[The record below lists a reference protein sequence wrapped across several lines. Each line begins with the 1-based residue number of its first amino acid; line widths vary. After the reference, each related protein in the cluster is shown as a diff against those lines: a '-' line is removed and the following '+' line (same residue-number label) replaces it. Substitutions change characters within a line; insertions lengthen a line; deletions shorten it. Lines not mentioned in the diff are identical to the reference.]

1 MASFHCQQL
10 SAGALRPR
18 LAPSSSWLLQL
29 LKLLPTPYSH
39 LLRFWGS
46 QPDLRVLR
54 GIFPFL
60 SGRGGAGSRHGLVPS
75 AAPGRL
81 SVCQG
86 RGPTAKPSSHPRP
99 LEPEEEDLASEGT
112 FRSSRDLSGL
122 DYSSVPSPATLGETA
137 WTKGRTGRGEETM
150 KGVRAAIGA
159 ENWKRL
165 KETARSAGGAEESV
179 ILTRSPRDP
188 REQASLGNTELKET
202 GPGAEAASARGL
214 RREDSRGASP
224 ASAAASFSESPF
236 WVQLSQPPRS
246 LRPGGGHPRSAW
258 PPRRHAQWPLEP
270 SEQGEEPPPVEAEE
284 VEEAETAET
293 AEKAEGKVEAAG
305 KVDAAGNVET
315 AEGPGRRAELKLE
328 PEPEP
333 VPEAEQET
341 KREPKQELDDENP
354 ARSGGGGSSDEVPPP
369 TLPSEPP
376 RPPDPSPRRSR
387 APRRRPRPRPQTR
400 LRTPP
405 QPRPR
410 PAPRPRPRRGPGG
423 GCLDVD
429 FAVGPPGC
437 SHVNSFKVG
446 ENWRQ
451 ELRVIYQCFV
461 WCGTPETRKSKA
473 KSCICHVCG
482 THLNRLHS
490 CLSCVFFGCFT
501 EKHIHEH
508 AETKQHNLAVDL
520 YYGGIYCF
528 MCKDYVYD
536 RDIEQIAKE
545 EQGEALKLQAST
557 STEVSHQQCSMPGLG
572 EKYPTWET
580 TKPELELLGHNP
592 RRRRITSSFTIGL
605 RGLINLGN
613 TCFMNCIVQALTHTP
628 ILRDFFLSDRHR
640 CEMPSPELCLVCEMS
655 SLFRELYSGNPS
667 PHVPYKLLHLVWIH
681 ARHLAGYRQQD
692 AHEFLIAALDVLH
705 RHCKGDDAGKAAN
718 NPNHCNCI
726 IDQIFTGGLQ
736 SDVTCQACH
745 GVSTTIDPCWD
756 ISLDLPGSCT
766 SFWPMSP
773 GRESSVNGESHIP
786 GITTLTDCLRRFTRP
801 EHLGSSAKIKCGS
814 CQSYQESTKQLTM
827 NKLPVV
833 ACFHFKR
840 FEHSAKQRRK
850 ITTYISFPLE
860 LDMTPFMASSKE
872 SRMNGQLQLPTNSG
886 NDENKYSLFAVVNHQ
901 GTLESGHYTSFIRHH
916 KDQWFKCDD
925 AVITKA
931 SIKDVLDSEGYL
943 LFYHKQVLEHESEK
957 VKEMNTQAY

>member
-1 MASFHCQQL
+1 MALSCLVPPAAPGWLSVCPARRPTANSSSPRQL
-10 SAGALRPR
+10 LIPSQFLIPPAALGARGGGNGAWLPKRPPLGGYGGRIPGGRRLLPPPPPSVKVPFGSSCHSRRAPSGRAGDTPGLRGPRAATPVAAGALR
-18 LAPSSSWLLQL
+18 AGGGAAAS
-29 LKLLPTPYSH
+29 
-39 LLRFWGS
+39 G
-46 QPDLRVLR
+46 
-54 GIFPFL
+54 GGG
-60 SGRGGAGSRHGLVPS
+60 GRGG
-75 AAPGRL
+75 
-81 SVCQG
+81 
-86 RGPTAKPSSHPRP
+86 
-99 LEPEEEDLASEGT
+99 
-112 FRSSRDLSGL
+112 
-122 DYSSVPSPATLGETA
+122 
-137 WTKGRTGRGEETM
+137 
-150 KGVRAAIGA
+150 
-159 ENWKRL
+159 
-165 KETARSAGGAEESV
+165 
-179 ILTRSPRDP
+179 
-188 REQASLGNTELKET
+188 
-202 GPGAEAASARGL
+202 
-214 RREDSRGASP
+214 
-224 ASAAASFSESPF
+224 
-236 WVQLSQPPRS
+236 
-246 LRPGGGHPRSAW
+246 
-258 PPRRHAQWPLEP
+258 
-270 SEQGEEPPPVEAEE
+270 
-284 VEEAETAET
+284 ETAET
-293 AEKAEGKVEAAG
+293 AEKAERKVEAEAKVEGKVEAAG
-305 KVDAAGNVET
+305 KVDAAGKVET

-333 VPEAEQET
+333 IPEAEQEP
-341 KREPKQELDDENP
+341 RGEPKQELEDENP

-369 TLPSEPP
+369 TLPSDPP

-410 PAPRPRPRRGPGG
+410 PPPRPRPRRGPGG

-536 RDIEQIAKE
+536 KDIEQIAKE

-557 STEVSHQQCSMPGLG
+557 STEVSHQQCSVPGLG

>member
-1 MASFHCQQL
+1 M
-10 SAGALRPR
+10 
-18 LAPSSSWLLQL
+18 
-29 LKLLPTPYSH
+29 
-39 LLRFWGS
+39 
-46 QPDLRVLR
+46 
-54 GIFPFL
+54 
-60 SGRGGAGSRHGLVPS
+60 
-75 AAPGRL
+75 
-81 SVCQG
+81 
-86 RGPTAKPSSHPRP
+86 
-99 LEPEEEDLASEGT
+99 
-112 FRSSRDLSGL
+112 
-122 DYSSVPSPATLGETA
+122 
-137 WTKGRTGRGEETM
+137 
-150 KGVRAAIGA
+150 
-159 ENWKRL
+159 
-165 KETARSAGGAEESV
+165 
-179 ILTRSPRDP
+179 
-188 REQASLGNTELKET
+188 
-202 GPGAEAASARGL
+202 
-214 RREDSRGASP
+214 
-224 ASAAASFSESPF
+224 
-236 WVQLSQPPRS
+236 
-246 LRPGGGHPRSAW
+246 
-258 PPRRHAQWPLEP
+258 
-270 SEQGEEPPPVEAEE
+270 EAEE

-293 AEKAEGKVEAAG
+293 AAEKAERKVEAEAKVEGKVEAAG
-305 KVDAAGNVET
+305 KVDATGKVEL
-315 AEGPGRRAELKLE
+315 AEGPGGRVELKLE

-333 VPEAEQET
+333 VREAEQEP
-341 KREPKQELDDENP
+341 KGEPKQELEDENR
-354 ARSGGGGSSDEVPPP
+354 ARSGGGGGSSDEVPPP
-369 TLPSEPP
+369 TLPSDPP

-400 LRTPP
+400 FRTPP

-410 PAPRPRPRRGPGG
+410 PPPRPRPRRGPGG

-473 KSCICHVCG
+473 KSCICHVCS

-536 RDIEQIAKE
+536 KDIEQIAKE

-557 STEVSHQQCSMPGLG
+557 STEFSHQQCSVPRLG

-705 RHCKGDDAGKAAN
+705 RHCKGDDAGKVAN

-786 GITTLTDCLRRFTRP
+786 GTTTLTDCLRRFTRP

-850 ITTYISFPLE
+850 ITTFISFPLE

-872 SRMNGQLQLPTNSG
+872 SRMNGQLQLPTSSG

>member
-1 MASFHCQQL
+1 MVCECVQGLLCAVRP
-10 SAGALRPR
+10 AGLGEN
-18 LAPSSSWLLQL
+18 SC
-29 LKLLPTPYSH
+29 LLPTGPASAGPGGW
-39 LLRFWGS
+39 LPNP
-46 QPDLRVLR
+46 QPTAALVV
-54 GIFPFL
+54 
-60 SGRGGAGSRHGLVPS
+60 RGG
-75 AAPGRL
+75 
-81 SVCQG
+81 
-86 RGPTAKPSSHPRP
+86 
-99 LEPEEEDLASEGT
+99 
-112 FRSSRDLSGL
+112 
-122 DYSSVPSPATLGETA
+122 
-137 WTKGRTGRGEETM
+137 GEEQAQALQSTDKM
-150 KGVRAAIGA
+150 GKGKFLFRP
-159 ENWKRL
+159 
-165 KETARSAGGAEESV
+165 S
-179 ILTRSPRDP
+179 
-188 REQASLGNTELKET
+188 SLGNSDPPECGSRPARKRSRSFILIEKGRE
-202 GPGAEAASARGL
+202 PGSL
-214 RREDSRGASP
+214 L
-224 ASAAASFSESPF
+224 
-236 WVQLSQPPRS
+236 VQLPQLPRS

-258 PPRRHAQWPLEP
+258 PPRRHAQWPPEP
-270 SEQGEEPPPVEAEE
+270 CEQGEELPPVEAEE
-284 VEEAETAET
+284 VEEAETAEQ
-293 AEKAEGKVEAAG
+293 AERKVEEEAKVEGKVDAAGKVEAAG
-305 KVDAAGNVET
+305 KVDAAGKVET
-315 AEGPGRRAELKLE
+315 AEGRGQRVELKLE

-333 VPEAEQET
+333 IREAEQET
-341 KREPKQELDDENP
+341 KGEPKPEPEDENP

-369 TLPSEPP
+369 TLPCDPP

-410 PAPRPRPRRGPGG
+410 PPPRPRRGPGG

-429 FAVGPPGC
+429 FTLGPPGC

-536 RDIEQIAKE
+536 KDIEQIAKE

-557 STEVSHQQCSMPGLG
+557 STEVSHQQCSVPGLG

-705 RHCKGDDAGKAAN
+705 RHCKGDNVGKVAN

-766 SFWPMSP
+766 SFWPLSP

-872 SRMNGQLQLPTNSG
+872 SRMNGQLQPSTNSG
-886 NDENKYSLFAVVNHQ
+886 NNENKYSLFAVVNHQ

-957 VKEMNTQAY
+957 VKEMSTQAY

>member
-1 MASFHCQQL
+1 MARTHWLPAHEITRALQEMMQALQSPTGEMTCTCQLPTLGDDTHPPPPAAHAQNDAHLPREDACPPVARVQDNAPASCTGGWGLPAARARDDTCPPVGDDTRKMASTCQPP
-10 SAGALRPR
+10 ALGDGVH
-18 LAPSSSWLLQL
+18 
-29 LKLLPTPYSH
+29 LP
-39 LLRFWGS
+39 
-46 QPDLRVLR
+46 
-54 GIFPFL
+54 
-60 SGRGGAGSRHGLVPS
+60 
-75 AAPGRL
+75 AAHR
-81 SVCQG
+81 
-86 RGPTAKPSSHPRP
+86 
-99 LEPEEEDLASEGT
+99 
-112 FRSSRDLSGL
+112 
-122 DYSSVPSPATLGETA
+122 
-137 WTKGRTGRGEETM
+137 EET
-150 KGVRAAIGA
+150 
-159 ENWKRL
+159 
-165 KETARSAGGAEESV
+165 TC
-179 ILTRSPRDP
+179 T
-188 REQASLGNTELKET
+188 
-202 GPGAEAASARGL
+202 
-214 RREDSRGASP
+214 
-224 ASAAASFSESPF
+224 
-236 WVQLSQPPRS
+236 
-246 LRPGGGHPRSAW
+246 
-258 PPRRHAQWPLEP
+258 
-270 SEQGEEPPPVEAEE
+270 PPPVGRMCAPPPAVEAEE
-284 VEEAETAET
+284 VEEAETTER
-293 AEKAEGKVEAAG
+293 KVQAAG
-305 KVDAAGNVET
+305 KVDATEKVET
-315 AEGPGRRAELKLE
+315 TEDPGHRVELKLE
-328 PEPEP
+328 PAPEP
-333 VPEAEQET
+333 VREAEQEL
-341 KREPKQELDDENP
+341 KGKQDLEDENP
-354 ARSGGGGSSDEVPPP
+354 AQRGGGGSGDEVLPL
-369 TLPSEPP
+369 TLPSDPP
-376 RPPDPSPRRSR
+376 RAPDPSARRSR
-387 APRRRPRPRPQTR
+387 APRRRSRPRPQTR

-405 QPRPR
+405 QSRPR
-410 PAPRPRPRRGPGG
+410 PPPRPRRGPGG
-423 GCLDVD
+423 GCLEVD
-429 FAVGPPGC
+429 FAVGPPSC
-437 SHVNSFKVG
+437 CHVNNFKVG

-451 ELRVIYQCFV
+451 ELRLIYQCFV

-528 MCKDYVYD
+528 MCKDYIYD
-536 RDIEQIAKE
+536 KDIEQIAKE
-545 EQGEALKLQAST
+545 EQREALKLQAST
-557 STEVSHQQCSMPGLG
+557 STDVSHQQCSKPFLG
-572 EKYPTWET
+572 EKYLTWET
-580 TKPELELLGHNP
+580 NKPDLEMLGHNP

-705 RHCKGDDAGKAAN
+705 RHCKGDDVGKAAS

-745 GVSTTIDPCWD
+745 GVSTTIDPYWD

-766 SFWPMSP
+766 SFWPMNP
-773 GRESSVNGESHIP
+773 GKESNMNGESHIP
-786 GITTLTDCLRRFTRP
+786 GVTTLMDCLRRFTRP

-827 NKLPVV
+827 NKLPIV

-872 SRMNGQLQLPTNSG
+872 NKMNGQLQLPTNSG
-886 NDENKYSLFAVVNHQ
+886 NNENKYSLFAVVNHQ
-901 GTLESGHYTSFIRHH
+901 GTLESGHYTSYIRHH

-943 LFYHKQVLEHESEK
+943 LFYHKDVLEYELEK
-957 VKEMNTQAY
+957 GKERHTQAY

>member
-1 MASFHCQQL
+1 
-10 SAGALRPR
+10 
-18 LAPSSSWLLQL
+18 
-29 LKLLPTPYSH
+29 
-39 LLRFWGS
+39 
-46 QPDLRVLR
+46 
-54 GIFPFL
+54 
-60 SGRGGAGSRHGLVPS
+60 
-75 AAPGRL
+75 
-81 SVCQG
+81 
-86 RGPTAKPSSHPRP
+86 
-99 LEPEEEDLASEGT
+99 
-112 FRSSRDLSGL
+112 
-122 DYSSVPSPATLGETA
+122 
-137 WTKGRTGRGEETM
+137 M

-165 KETARSAGGAEESV
+165 KETGATAGGF
-179 ILTRSPRDP
+179 P
-188 REQASLGNTELKET
+188 
-202 GPGAEAASARGL
+202 
-214 RREDSRGASP
+214 GASP

-236 WVQLSQPPRS
+236 WVQLPQPPRS

-258 PPRRHAQWPLEP
+258 PPRRHAQWPPEP
-270 SEQGEEPPPVEAEE
+270 CEQGEEPPPVEAEE

-293 AEKAEGKVEAAG
+293 AEKGERKVEAKVEGKVEAAG
-305 KVDAAGNVET
+305 KVDAAEKVEAAGKVDATGKVET
-315 AEGPGRRAELKLE
+315 AEGPGRRVELKLE

-333 VPEAEQET
+333 VREAEQEL
-341 KREPKQELDDENP
+341 KGEPKQELEDENP
-354 ARSGGGGSSDEVPPP
+354 ARSGGGGSSDEVPTP
-369 TLPSEPP
+369 TLPSDPP

-410 PAPRPRPRRGPGG
+410 PPPRPRPRRGPGG

-429 FAVGPPGC
+429 FTVGPPGC

-536 RDIEQIAKE
+536 KDIEQIAKE

-557 STEVSHQQCSMPGLG
+557 STEVSHQQCSMSGLG

-640 CEMPSPELCLVCEMS
+640 CEMPSPELCLVCEMA

-957 VKEMNTQAY
+957 VKEMNMQAY

>member
-1 MASFHCQQL
+1 MALISEACPLTLHKRR
-10 SAGALRPR
+10 RPR
-18 LAPSSSWLLQL
+18 
-29 LKLLPTPYSH
+29 
-39 LLRFWGS
+39 
-46 QPDLRVLR
+46 
-54 GIFPFL
+54 
-60 SGRGGAGSRHGLVPS
+60 
-75 AAPGRL
+75 
-81 SVCQG
+81 
-86 RGPTAKPSSHPRP
+86 
-99 LEPEEEDLASEGT
+99 
-112 FRSSRDLSGL
+112 
-122 DYSSVPSPATLGETA
+122 
-137 WTKGRTGRGEETM
+137 
-150 KGVRAAIGA
+150 
-159 ENWKRL
+159 
-165 KETARSAGGAEESV
+165 
-179 ILTRSPRDP
+179 
-188 REQASLGNTELKET
+188 
-202 GPGAEAASARGL
+202 
-214 RREDSRGASP
+214 RR
-224 ASAAASFSESPF
+224 
-236 WVQLSQPPRS
+236 
-246 LRPGGGHPRSAW
+246 
-258 PPRRHAQWPLEP
+258 RRQRK
-270 SEQGEEPPPVEAEE
+270 VEAEAK
-284 VEEAETAET
+284 VAERAAAAAGKVAAARKVDATE
-293 AEKAEGKVEAAG
+293 KVEAAG
-305 KVDAAGNVET
+305 NAETVE
-315 AEGPGRRAELKLE
+315 EPGRRRELKLE
-328 PEPEP
+328 SEPEP
-333 VPEAEQET
+333 LREADQ
-341 KREPKQELDDENP
+341 EPKGEPELELEDENP
-354 ARSGGGGSSDEVPPP
+354 KQSSGGGGNDEVLPLPLPPD
-369 TLPSEPP
+369 PP
-376 RPPDPSPRRSR
+376 RPPAPSQRRSR

-400 LRTPP
+400 LRTPA

-410 PAPRPRPRRGPGG
+410 PPPRSRPRPRRGPGG
-423 GCLDVD
+423 GYLDVD
-429 FAVGPPGC
+429 FTLGPPGC

-473 KSCICHVCG
+473 KSCICHVCS

-536 RDIEQIAKE
+536 KDIEQIAKE
-545 EQGEALKLQAST
+545 ERGEALKLQASSAT
-557 STEVSHQQCSMPGLG
+557 DFSHLQCFMPGFG
-572 EKYPTWET
+572 DRYPTWET
-580 TKPELELLGHNP
+580 SRPEFELLGHNP

-628 ILRDFFLSDRHR
+628 ILRDFFLSDKHQ

-655 SLFRELYSGNPS
+655 SLYRELYSGNPS

-705 RHCKGDDAGKAAN
+705 RHCKGDEVGKAAN
-718 NPNHCNCI
+718 NLNHCNCI

-766 SFWPMSP
+766 SFWPLSP
-773 GRESSVNGESHIP
+773 GRESSLNGENYIP
-786 GITTLTDCLRRFTRP
+786 GVPTLTDCLRRFTRP
-801 EHLGSSAKIKCGS
+801 EHLGSSAKIKCSS

-827 NKLPVV
+827 KKLPVV

-840 FEHSAKQRRK
+840 FEHSVKQRRK

-931 SIKDVLDSEGYL
+931 NIKDVMDSEGYL
-943 LFYHKQVLEHESEK
+943 LFYHKQILEHESEK
-957 VKEMNTQAY
+957 AKEMNTQTY

>member
-1 MASFHCQQL
+1 MPSRQLAVLPEGLHGGLQL
-10 SAGALRPR
+10 SGTSGQVDPTL
-18 LAPSSSWLLQL
+18 SSGLYGHQAYKWLLSIWSAVSGGQL
-29 LKLLPTPYSH
+29 STSHPTQGLWS
-39 LLRFWGS
+39 
-46 QPDLRVLR
+46 
-54 GIFPFL
+54 L
-60 SGRGGAGSRHGLVPS
+60 SGRQGAS
-75 AAPGRL
+75 
-81 SVCQG
+81 
-86 RGPTAKPSSHPRP
+86 
-99 LEPEEEDLASEGT
+99 
-112 FRSSRDLSGL
+112 
-122 DYSSVPSPATLGETA
+122 
-137 WTKGRTGRGEETM
+137 TGWAD
-150 KGVRAAIGA
+150 KF
-159 ENWKRL
+159 L
-165 KETARSAGGAEESV
+165 KETC
-179 ILTRSPRDP
+179 
-188 REQASLGNTELKET
+188 
-202 GPGAEAASARGL
+202 
-214 RREDSRGASP
+214 
-224 ASAAASFSESPF
+224 PF
-236 WVQLSQPPRS
+236 
-246 LRPGGGHPRSAW
+246 
-258 PPRRHAQWPLEP
+258 
-270 SEQGEEPPPVEAEE
+270 
-284 VEEAETAET
+284 
-293 AEKAEGKVEAAG
+293 
-305 KVDAAGNVET
+305 
-315 AEGPGRRAELKLE
+315 
-328 PEPEP
+328 
-333 VPEAEQET
+333 
-341 KREPKQELDDENP
+341 
-354 ARSGGGGSSDEVPPP
+354 
-369 TLPSEPP
+369 
-376 RPPDPSPRRSR
+376 
-387 APRRRPRPRPQTR
+387 
-400 LRTPP
+400 
-405 QPRPR
+405 
-410 PAPRPRPRRGPGG
+410 
-423 GCLDVD
+423 
-429 FAVGPPGC
+429 
-437 SHVNSFKVG
+437 
-446 ENWRQ
+446 
-451 ELRVIYQCFV
+451 
-461 WCGTPETRKSKA
+461 
-473 KSCICHVCG
+473 
-482 THLNRLHS
+482 RLHS

-536 RDIEQIAKE
+536 IDIEQIAKE

-557 STEVSHQQCSMPGLG
+557 STEVSQQQCSVPGLG

-592 RRRRITSSFTIGL
+592 RRRRIASSFTIGL

-705 RHCKGDDAGKAAN
+705 RHCKGDDVGKVAS

-773 GRESSVNGESHIP
+773 GRESSLNGESHIP

-827 NKLPVV
+827 KKLPVV

-872 SRMNGQLQLPTNSG
+872 TRVNGQLQLPTNSA
-886 NDENKYSLFAVVNHQ
+886 NNENKYSLFAVVNHQ

-916 KDQWFKCDD
+916 RDQWFKCDD

-943 LFYHKQVLEHESEK
+943 LFYHKQVLEPEPEK
-957 VKEMNTQAY
+957 VKEMTPQAY

>member
-1 MASFHCQQL
+1 MVNTCPLCPILTPAL
-10 SAGALRPR
+10 SCPPWVQR
-18 LAPSSSWLLQL
+18 LWPLHDVPQHAQ
-29 LKLLPTPYSH
+29 
-39 LLRFWGS
+39 
-46 QPDLRVLR
+46 DLRHLFRAQFSCDRPGESRLDR
-54 GIFPFL
+54 GKDEEWGGDDEGAATATAHPQA
-60 SGRGGAGSRHGLVPS
+60 GRGTPQVCV
-75 AAPGRL
+75 APA
-81 SVCQG
+81 
-86 RGPTAKPSSHPRP
+86 PPRP
-99 LEPEEEDLASEGT
+99 VAART
-112 FRSSRDLSGL
+112 QRS
-122 DYSSVPSPATLGETA
+122 
-137 WTKGRTGRGEETM
+137 
-150 KGVRAAIGA
+150 
-159 ENWKRL
+159 
-165 KETARSAGGAEESV
+165 
-179 ILTRSPRDP
+179 
-188 REQASLGNTELKET
+188 
-202 GPGAEAASARGL
+202 
-214 RREDSRGASP
+214 
-224 ASAAASFSESPF
+224 
-236 WVQLSQPPRS
+236 
-246 LRPGGGHPRSAW
+246 
-258 PPRRHAQWPLEP
+258 
-270 SEQGEEPPPVEAEE
+270 GEEPQPVEAEE

-293 AEKAEGKVEAAG
+293 AAEKAERKVETEAKVEGKVEAVEKVDATGKVEAAG
-305 KVDAAGNVET
+305 KVDATGKVEP
-315 AEGPGRRAELKLE
+315 EEVPGRRVELKLE
-328 PEPEP
+328 LESEP
-333 VPEAEQET
+333 VKEAEQ
-341 KREPKQELDDENP
+341 EPKQELEDENP
-354 ARSGGGGSSDEVPPP
+354 TRSSGGGGNSEEVPPP
-369 TLPSEPP
+369 SLPSDPP
-376 RPPDPSPRRSR
+376 RAPDPSPRRSR

-400 LRTPP
+400 VRTPP

-410 PAPRPRPRRGPGG
+410 PPPRPRPRRGPGG

-451 ELRVIYQCFV
+451 GLRVIYQCFV
-461 WCGTPETRKSKA
+461 WCRTPETRKSKA

-508 AETKQHNLAVDL
+508 AQAKQHNLAVDL

-536 RDIEQIAKE
+536 KDIEQIAKE

-557 STEVSHQQCSMPGLG
+557 STEVSYQQCSVPGLG

-705 RHCKGDDAGKAAN
+705 RHCKGDDVGKAAN

-786 GITTLTDCLRRFTRP
+786 GTTTLTDCLRRFTRP

-814 CQSYQESTKQLTM
+814 CQSYQESTKQLMM

-872 SRMNGQLQLPTNSG
+872 SRMNGQLQLPTSSG

>member
-1 MASFHCQQL
+1 
-10 SAGALRPR
+10 
-18 LAPSSSWLLQL
+18 
-29 LKLLPTPYSH
+29 
-39 LLRFWGS
+39 
-46 QPDLRVLR
+46 
-54 GIFPFL
+54 
-60 SGRGGAGSRHGLVPS
+60 
-75 AAPGRL
+75 
-81 SVCQG
+81 
-86 RGPTAKPSSHPRP
+86 
-99 LEPEEEDLASEGT
+99 
-112 FRSSRDLSGL
+112 
-122 DYSSVPSPATLGETA
+122 
-137 WTKGRTGRGEETM
+137 
-150 KGVRAAIGA
+150 
-159 ENWKRL
+159 
-165 KETARSAGGAEESV
+165 
-179 ILTRSPRDP
+179 
-188 REQASLGNTELKET
+188 
-202 GPGAEAASARGL
+202 
-214 RREDSRGASP
+214 
-224 ASAAASFSESPF
+224 
-236 WVQLSQPPRS
+236 
-246 LRPGGGHPRSAW
+246 
-258 PPRRHAQWPLEP
+258 
-270 SEQGEEPPPVEAEE
+270 
-284 VEEAETAET
+284 
-293 AEKAEGKVEAAG
+293 
-305 KVDAAGNVET
+305 
-315 AEGPGRRAELKLE
+315 
-328 PEPEP
+328 
-333 VPEAEQET
+333 
-341 KREPKQELDDENP
+341 
-354 ARSGGGGSSDEVPPP
+354 
-369 TLPSEPP
+369 
-376 RPPDPSPRRSR
+376 
-387 APRRRPRPRPQTR
+387 
-400 LRTPP
+400 
-405 QPRPR
+405 
-410 PAPRPRPRRGPGG
+410 
-423 GCLDVD
+423 
-429 FAVGPPGC
+429 
-437 SHVNSFKVG
+437 
-446 ENWRQ
+446 
-451 ELRVIYQCFV
+451 
-461 WCGTPETRKSKA
+461 
-473 KSCICHVCG
+473 
-482 THLNRLHS
+482 
-490 CLSCVFFGCFT
+490 
-501 EKHIHEH
+501 
-508 AETKQHNLAVDL
+508 
-520 YYGGIYCF
+520 

-536 RDIEQIAKE
+536 KDIEQIAKE

-557 STEVSHQQCSMPGLG
+557 STEVSHQQCSVPGLG

-580 TKPELELLGHNP
+580 TKPELEQLGHNP

-786 GITTLTDCLRRFTRP
+786 GTTTLTDCLRRFTRP

-872 SRMNGQLQLPTNSG
+872 SRMNGQLQLPTSSG

>member
-1 MASFHCQQL
+1 ML
-10 SAGALRPR
+10 TKNSARV
-18 LAPSSSWLLQL
+18 SSSSIAPQ
-29 LKLLPTPYSH
+29 
-39 LLRFWGS
+39 S
-46 QPDLRVLR
+46 QRKP
-54 GIFPFL
+54 
-60 SGRGGAGSRHGLVPS
+60 GL
-75 AAPGRL
+75 A
-81 SVCQG
+81 
-86 RGPTAKPSSHPRP
+86 
-99 LEPEEEDLASEGT
+99 
-112 FRSSRDLSGL
+112 
-122 DYSSVPSPATLGETA
+122 
-137 WTKGRTGRGEETM
+137 
-150 KGVRAAIGA
+150 
-159 ENWKRL
+159 
-165 KETARSAGGAEESV
+165 
-179 ILTRSPRDP
+179 
-188 REQASLGNTELKET
+188 
-202 GPGAEAASARGL
+202 AEAASARGL
-214 RREDSRGASP
+214 RREDPGGVACFRRP
-224 ASAAASFSESPF
+224 SFSESPF
-236 WVQLSQPPRS
+236 WVQLPQPPRT

-258 PPRRHAQWPLEP
+258 PPRRHAQWPPEP
-270 SEQGEEPPPVEAEE
+270 SDQGEEPQPVEAEE

-293 AEKAEGKVEAAG
+293 AAEKAERKVETEAKVEGKVEAVEKVDATGKVEAAG
-305 KVDAAGNVET
+305 KVDATGKVEPE
-315 AEGPGRRAELKLE
+315 EGPGRRVELKLE
-328 PEPEP
+328 LESEP
-333 VPEAEQET
+333 VREAEQ
-341 KREPKQELDDENP
+341 KPKQELEDENP
-354 ARSGGGGSSDEVPPP
+354 TRSSGGGGNSEEVPPP
-369 TLPSEPP
+369 SLPSDPP
-376 RPPDPSPRRSR
+376 RAPDPSPRRSR

-400 LRTPP
+400 VRTPP

-410 PAPRPRPRRGPGG
+410 PPPRPRPRRGPGG

-451 ELRVIYQCFV
+451 GLRVIYQCFV
-461 WCGTPETRKSKA
+461 WCRTPETRKSKA

-508 AETKQHNLAVDL
+508 AQTKQHNLAVDL

-536 RDIEQIAKE
+536 KDIEQIAKE

-557 STEVSHQQCSMPGLG
+557 STEVSYQQCSVPGFG

-705 RHCKGDDAGKAAN
+705 RHCKGDDVGKAAN

-786 GITTLTDCLRRFTRP
+786 GTTTLTDCLRRFTRP

-814 CQSYQESTKQLTM
+814 CQSYQESTKQLMM

-872 SRMNGQLQLPTNSG
+872 GRMNGQLQLPTSSG

>member
-1 MASFHCQQL
+1 
-10 SAGALRPR
+10 
-18 LAPSSSWLLQL
+18 
-29 LKLLPTPYSH
+29 
-39 LLRFWGS
+39 
-46 QPDLRVLR
+46 
-54 GIFPFL
+54 
-60 SGRGGAGSRHGLVPS
+60 
-75 AAPGRL
+75 
-81 SVCQG
+81 
-86 RGPTAKPSSHPRP
+86 
-99 LEPEEEDLASEGT
+99 
-112 FRSSRDLSGL
+112 
-122 DYSSVPSPATLGETA
+122 
-137 WTKGRTGRGEETM
+137 M

-159 ENWKRL
+159 KNWKRL
-165 KETARSAGGAEESV
+165 KETAR
-179 ILTRSPRDP
+179 
-188 REQASLGNTELKET
+188 K
-202 GPGAEAASARGL
+202 PGLAAEAASARGL
-214 RREDSRGASP
+214 RREDPGGVACFRRP
-224 ASAAASFSESPF
+224 SFSESPF
-236 WVQLSQPPRS
+236 WVQLPQPPRT

-258 PPRRHAQWPLEP
+258 PPRRHAQWPPEP
-270 SEQGEEPPPVEAEE
+270 SDQGEEPQPVEAEE

-293 AEKAEGKVEAAG
+293 AAEKAERKVETEAKVEGKVEAVEKVDATGKVEAAG
-305 KVDAAGNVET
+305 KVDATGKVEPE
-315 AEGPGRRAELKLE
+315 EGPGRRVELKLE
-328 PEPEP
+328 LESEP
-333 VPEAEQET
+333 VREAEQ
-341 KREPKQELDDENP
+341 EPKQELEDENP
-354 ARSGGGGSSDEVPPP
+354 TRSSGGGGNSEEVPPP
-369 TLPSEPP
+369 SLPSDPL
-376 RPPDPSPRRSR
+376 RAPDPSPRRSR

-400 LRTPP
+400 VRTPP

-410 PAPRPRPRRGPGG
+410 PPPRPRPRRGPGG

-451 ELRVIYQCFV
+451 GLRVIYQCFV
-461 WCGTPETRKSKA
+461 WCRTPETRKSKA

-508 AETKQHNLAVDL
+508 AQTKQHNLAVDL

-536 RDIEQIAKE
+536 KDIEQIAKE

-557 STEVSHQQCSMPGLG
+557 STEVSYQQCSVPGLG

-705 RHCKGDDAGKAAN
+705 RHCKGDDVGKAAN

-786 GITTLTDCLRRFTRP
+786 GTTTLTDCLRRFTRP

-814 CQSYQESTKQLTM
+814 CQSYQESTKQLMM

-872 SRMNGQLQLPTNSG
+872 GRMNGQLQLPTSSG